1 MKKYSFRKLKI
12 CLFLMSC
19 MLLVITGCGKDKGTA
34 NVGNNTGGS
43 ESGMTSAQLTREE
56 YVGLVGQY
64 FGFDNYETEQEFF
77 TDVSAANR
85 YFNNIQACAEWNVI
99 KNENTFRPTEE
110 ATMEFALAT
119 AVRAIG
125 LDELQLD
132 EDLSDDRSLA
142 DFYVSNIAQLDKAG
156 YEKGITQKV
165 ADQILQY
172 ALDYE
177 NNMELPQYVNIEYQ
191 PGVKEAN
198 GKILIPATGNTG
210 MLLEGHG
217 YQVGDIVYLDDSFTD
232 YPKGVRITSITG
244 NQFSFEE
251 VTVEEVFSKL
261 EIYGTFDGEIT
272 NVFSASDNVGIYDE
286 DIYYPTDM
294 RQNGQEY
301 FVDPLANGV
310 KVDKGKDHVTFV
322 ASISEDGNKAELRFG
337 IQNIKVTAAYNHRS
351 HILDPEEV
359 KLKVDFDVAMEAS
372 SELHCSKTIP
382 LGSIDIKIVAP
393 FFVKLSLTANVGADG
408 EVNLDY
414 TIQNTANAEW
424 KRGKGLTK
432 SFTASTSAEAD
443 GQVTLTAEMTALA
456 DLVVKFFGDH
466 SIMNAQVTTGVVL
479 IAKMEVDL
487 LGNQP
492 ACIDILGYVPL
503 RWGINQKGCLV
514 TAINKKWKMNGTI
527 WDSKTSKYIM
537 HRHIEDNVRTP
548 DDQCTRGE
556 GEKVVQEVEK
566 ADGTPLSEY
575 DLFRFEPISF
585 DFIELKEYAVF
596 LDQNGEGRITFTS
609 IPEGFTEQN
618 LVYIVEDPSVC
629 KVQNGQV
636 VGMETGTSLVK
647 ISTPDG
653 MFSVTLAVI
662 VNDDYSIEG
671 GFEEL

>member
-1 MKKYSFRKLKI
+1 MKDYSFRKLKS
-12 CLFLMSC
+12 CLILMSC
-19 MLLVITGCGKDKGTA
+19 MLFIFTGCGKGAA
-34 NVGNNTGGS
+34 NAGNSVDGS
-43 ESGMTSAQLTREE
+43 ESGAASSQLTREE

-64 FGFDNYETEQEFF
+64 FGLDNYETEQDFF
-77 TDVSAANR
+77 TDVSVANR
-85 YFNNIQACAEWNVI
+85 YYSNIQACAEWDVI
-99 KNENTFRPTEE
+99 RKDNTFRPTEE
-110 ATMEFALAT
+110 ATVEFALAT

-125 LDELQLD
+125 LDELQLT
-132 EDLSDDRSLA
+132 EDSVDDRVLA
-142 DFYVSNIAQLDKAG
+142 DFYVNNIAQLDKAG

-198 GKILIPATGNTG
+198 GKIMVPAAGNTG
-210 MLLEGHG
+210 ILLEGHG
-217 YQVGDIVYLDDSFTD
+217 YQVDDIVYIDDSLTD
-232 YPKGVRITSITG
+232 YPKGIRITSITG
-244 NQFSFEE
+244 NQFTFEE

-261 EIYGTFDGEIT
+261 ELYGTFDGEIT

-301 FVDPLANGV
+301 FLTPLANGV
-310 KVDKGKDHVTFV
+310 KIDKGKDHVTFV
-322 ASISEDGNKAELRFG
+322 ASITEDGNKAELRFG
-337 IQNIKVTAAYNHRS
+337 IKNIKVTTAYKHHS
-351 HILDPEEV
+351 HVLDPEEAR
-359 KLKVDFDVAMEAS
+359 LKVDFDVAMEAS

-382 LGSIDIKIVAP
+382 LGSIDIKIVGPMFA
-393 FFVKLSLTANVGADG
+393 KLSLTANIGADG

-414 TIQNTANAEW
+414 SIHNTANTEW
-424 KRGKGLTK
+424 KKGRGVSK
-432 SFTASTSAEAD
+432 SFTTSTSAEAD
-443 GQVTLTAEMTALA
+443 GEITLTAEMTTLA

-466 SIMNAQVTTGVVL
+466 SIMNAQVTTGVVI
-479 IAKMEVDL
+479 IAKTEVDL

-492 ACIDILGYVPL
+492 ACNDILGYVPL
-503 RWGINQKGCLV
+503 RWGVNQKGCLI
-514 TAINKKWKMNGTI
+514 TAINKNWKMRGTI
-527 WDSKTSKYIM
+527 WDSKTSEFIM
-537 HRHIEDNVRTP
+537 HRHIEDGARTP

-556 GEKVVQEVEK
+556 GEKVVQETEK

-596 LDQNGEGRITFTS
+596 LDRNGQGRISFTS
-609 IPEGFTEQN
+609 IPEGFTEEN
-618 LVYIVEDPSVC
+618 LMYTVEDPSVC

-636 VGMETGTSLVK
+636 VGMKTGTSLVK

-662 VNDDYSIEG
+662 VNDDYTIEG